1 MLRNFLVG
9 LITIIALLMLAA
21 CGGGGGGEAPGTTI
35 TGVASKGIIKNGTVR
50 VYALNADGSRGALL
64 KETVTD
70 GKGAYRADIGKYR
83 GAVLV
88 EASGSYTDEATGA
101 LREVTADAPLRAAI
115 GNVYDGVAIAVT
127 PLTELAVQKNED
139 PLSHRINVA
148 TIESS
153 NTLISDI
160 FRVGITRTM
169 PVDALAADS
178 GDTQEQKEYSLVLAA
193 IAKLMQSKGS
203 DLHTVLTELKEAVG
217 TDNRLSTPVAAELQ
231 TALTD
236 FANSINNKTG
246 ISDISTTS
254 LINIGGS
261 VRTLT
266 VSTTG
271 TTALIGGIDTVV
283 TLPPGV
289 TVKADASGKVPSS
302 ALTASGMALGSFVAG
317 HYTPPAAGR
326 RGFIRIGIISAAGF
340 AAGEFATIQC
350 DIAPGAAPAA
360 ADFIISEL
368 KTFDS
373 KLNFIDLSIA
383 LALGP

>member
-1 MLRNFLVG
+1 MLRNFSVG

-21 CGGGGGGEAPGTTI
+21 CGGGGGEAPGTTI

-50 VYALNADGSRGALL
+50 VYALNADGSKGALL

-70 GKGAYRADIGKYR
+70 GNGAYRADIGKYR

-88 EASGSYTDEATGA
+88 EANGSYTDEATGA
-101 LREVTADAPLRAAI
+101 LKEVTADAPLRAAI
-115 GNVYDGVAIAVT
+115 GDVYDGVAIAVT

-148 TIESS
+148 TIETS

-169 PVDALAADS
+169 PVDAMAANS
-178 GDTQEQKEYSLVLAA
+178 GDTQEQKEYALVLAA

-203 DLHTVLTELKEAVG
+203 DLHTVLTELKEAIG
-217 TDNRLSTPVAAELQ
+217 TDNRLATPAAAELQ
-231 TALTD
+231 AALTD

-246 ISDISTTS
+246 ISDISTTT

-261 VRTLT
+261 IKTLT
-266 VSTTG
+266 VATAG
-271 TTALIGGIDTVV
+271 TTALIGGIDAVV

-289 TVKADASGKVPSS
+289 TVKADASGKVLDSVLS
-302 ALTASGMALGSFVAG
+302 ASGMALGSSVAG
-317 HYTPPAAGR
+317 HYTPPTAGR
-326 RGFIRIGIISAAGF
+326 RGNVRIGIISAGF
-340 AAGEFATIQC
+340 GAGEFATIQC

-368 KTFDS
+368 KAFDS
-373 KLNFIDLSIA
+373 QLNFIDLGIA

>member
-1 MLRNFLVG
+1 MLRNISVG
-9 LITIIALLMLAA
+9 LITIITLLMLAA
-21 CGGGGGGEAPGTTI
+21 CGGGGEAPGTTI

-50 VYALNADGSRGALL
+50 VYALNADGSKGALL

-70 GKGAYRADIGKYR
+70 GTGAYRADIGKYR

-101 LREVTADAPLRAAI
+101 LKEVTADAPLRAAI
-115 GNVYDGVAIAVT
+115 GDVYDGVAIAVT

-139 PLSHRINVA
+139 PLSHRITVA
-148 TIESS
+148 TIETS
-153 NTLISDI
+153 NALISDI
-160 FRVGITRTM
+160 FRVGIIKTM
-169 PVDALAADS
+169 PVDALAANS
-178 GDTQEQKEYSLVLAA
+178 GDTQEQKEYALVLAA

-217 TDNRLSTPVAAELQ
+217 TDNRLATPAAAELQ

-236 FANSINNKTG
+236 FANGINNKTG
-246 ISDISTTS
+246 ISDISTTT

-261 VRTLT
+261 VKALT
-266 VSTTG
+266 VTTTG
-271 TTALIGGIDTVV
+271 TEKLIAGIDAVV

-289 TVKADASGKVPSS
+289 TVKADANGNVPSS

-317 HYTPPAAGR
+317 HYTPPTAGR
-326 RGFIRIGIISAAGF
+326 RGSVRMGIISAAGF
-340 AAGEFATIQC
+340 GAGELATIQC
-350 DIAPGAAPAA
+350 DIAPGAAPVA

-368 KTFDS
+368 KAFDS
-373 KLNFIDLSIA
+373 QLNIIDLSIV